1 MWRYFL
7 FGTLGLALGLGLA
20 FWLNSTRANSQV
32 VTPTLKGNPMIEKIV
47 KTNDEWRRILPPD
60 VYHIMFE
67 KGTEPAFS
75 SPLHDNHTKGIYYC
89 AACDLDLFSSDAK
102 FDSGTGWPSFW
113 EPIDQHVITRPDNSF
128 FMKRTEVICARCGGH
143 LGHVFNDGPPPTGL
157 RYCMNGL
164 ALKFKPAGQNKG
176 SNLDYWGEGQGPEVP
191 ALPPS
196 PPPNPHDILVARAS
210 CPGRH
215 GLVAWAT
222 TPKGLGVRVWERGQ
236 GAATPGPL
244 SQWLTA
250 PSPAAPIAH

>member
-20 FWLNSTRANSQV
+20 AWLKSPRANSQV
-32 VTPTLKGNPMIEKIV
+32 VTPPAKGNPMIEKIV

-75 SPLHDNHTKGIYYC
+75 SPLHNNHVKGIYYC

-102 FDSGTGWPSFW
+102 FDSSTGWASFW
-113 EPIDQHVITRPDNSF
+113 GPIDQHVLTRPDNSF

-164 ALKFKPAGQNKG
+164 ALKFKATCEEKG
-176 SNLDYWGEGQGPEVP
+176 
-191 ALPPS
+191 
-196 PPPNPHDILVARAS
+196 
-210 CPGRH
+210 
-215 GLVAWAT
+215 
-222 TPKGLGVRVWERGQ
+222 K
-236 GAATPGPL
+236 
-244 SQWLTA
+244 
-250 PSPAAPIAH
+250 